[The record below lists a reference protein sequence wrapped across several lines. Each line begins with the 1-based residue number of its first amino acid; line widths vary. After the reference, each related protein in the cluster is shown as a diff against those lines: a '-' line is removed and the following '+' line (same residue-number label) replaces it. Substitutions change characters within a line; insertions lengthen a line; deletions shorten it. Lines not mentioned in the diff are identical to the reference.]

1 VEGIFQEGRQL
12 LREILEVKSG
22 DHVLRYRPLRALAV
36 ACAYHA
42 RRSGNAVSKQRLAF
56 VSEQCL
62 LWCPLRCEIPLFK
75 YTTWYS
81 FNSTTLVNS
90 VIRYSSSSP
99 RLSSLEFSLSSPS
112 SSLDSSSSVELSSY
126 SRYLAMYR
134 TIYPSPPIA
143 RQTLL
148 VFLVG

>member
-1 VEGIFQEGRQL
+1 MDIEIVISSVNYV

-81 FNSTTLVNS
+81 FNT
-90 VIRYSSSSP
+90 
-99 RLSSLEFSLSSPS
+99 
-112 SSLDSSSSVELSSY
+112 
-126 SRYLAMYR
+126 M
-134 TIYPSPPIA
+134 
-143 RQTLL
+143 
-148 VFLVG
+148 